1 MRRVPRGRREQY
13 RRLTAYLTD
22 ERVPAQERGWIIL
35 ALAGHAV
42 IYLILTAAE
51 SIWVIGTVMRVW
63 RRREAG
69 LAEAVRA
76 GVRRPTTVILLGAH
90 LLYMALRGLGLA
102 GLGRR
107 VAEHYAPGHPPT

>member
-1 MRRVPRGRREQY
+1 M
-13 RRLTAYLTD
+13 LTAYLTD
-22 ERVPAQERGWIIL
+22 EHVSDLERGWIIL

-42 IYLILTAAE
+42 VYLLLTAAE
-51 SIWVIGTVMRVW
+51 SIWLIGTVMRIW

-69 LAEAVRA
+69 LADAVRT
-76 GVRRPTTVILLGAH
+76 GVYRPTTVILLGAH
-90 LLYMALRGLGLA
+90 LLYLALRWLGLA